1 MCSWCALCR
10 NGVVVRDE
18 ASFTIS
24 CCCSP
29 HSLGMGTSSLVRETN
44 LQYVTR
50 GLWLVVVLFGCF
62 LALFVPFSVIGDDGD
77 MDANLPIFVAN
88 FVVFWNALLR
98 CSMSRPALVH
108 SNEIGA

>member
-1 MCSWCALCR
+1 MCR
-10 NGVVVRDE
+10 NGVVVRDGLIFE
-18 ASFTIS
+18 FPAAVVLTLWG
-24 CCCSP
+24 CV
-29 HSLGMGTSSLVRETN
+29 LVARHGKRIFST
-44 LQYVTR
+44 YVTR

-98 CSMSRPALVH
+98 CSMSRPDGALFK
-108 SNEIGA
+108 EIGALA